1 MFFFNFLFILF
12 ISVGSLVE
20 AQLKEEDKV
29 GANYPKNKLSSA
41 QYFYKNKSGLQKGIY
56 GDFHIVL
63 SFHVSLLIFLL
74 IPIFSK
80 FMLDREVK
88 QNFYHCSLA
97 KQKHKFHISN
107 QKIISNLTFNFKR
120 SVQMVVE
127 DNCGDTKLEQVS

>member
-1 MFFFNFLFILF
+1 M
-12 ISVGSLVE
+12 VE

-29 GANYPKNKLSSA
+29 GANYPKKNKLSSV

-74 IPIFSK
+74 FIPIFSK

-88 QNFYHCSLA
+88 QNFYHCNLA

-120 SVQMVVE
+120 SAQMVVE
-127 DNCGDTKLEQVS
+127 DNCRDTKLEQVS